1 MGGIDNIDFFDPEMV
16 RLATYCSNAGK
27 TWRRSED
34 NQLITEIN
42 GKFIPIVRD
51 LIGQFLPPT
60 SYSVGGIQVEVK
72 PGSGMWKHHLT
83 VKDSVFLEELE
94 KHGYSL
100 GSKRRKP
107 NPEVV
112 GSPHLFQ
119 YWLRVI
125 WEIHGRVNTQDGF
138 SVMIEE
144 KYPQEL
150 ASLKELLLKVDVYSE
165 MRRSNFYY
173 LEISDKRSIQLFFDL
188 FKWEADW
195 KYGKRSMD
203 LVKNY
208 LQDQETGRHAIPKT
222 T

>member
-1 MGGIDNIDFFDPEMV
+1 MALDQIDWFEPDMV

-51 LIGQFLPPT
+51 LIGQYLPPT
-60 SYSVGGIQVEVK
+60 SYGIGGVQVEVK
-72 PGSGMWKHHLT
+72 PGAGMWKNHLT
-83 VKDSVFLEELE
+83 IKDTAFLEALE
-94 KHGYSL
+94 KNGYSL

-107 NPEVV
+107 NPEII
-112 GSPHLFQ
+112 GSPHLFP

-125 WEIHGRVNTQDGF
+125 WEIHGRVNTQGNF
-138 SVMIEE
+138 SVIIEE

-150 ASLKELLLKVDVYSE
+150 AALKELLLKVDVYSE
-165 MRRSNFYY
+165 MHRSNFYY
-173 LEISDKRSIQLFFDL
+173 LELSDKTSIKNFFDL
-188 FKWEADW
+188 FGFEADW
-195 KYGKRSMD
+195 KYGKRSID

-208 LQDQETGRHAIPKT
+208 LQETTRYV
-222 T
+222 